1 MIENFTTGDMMSI
14 IFLGFGIV
22 FAVLSVIYLVM
33 VGMKIVFYDIP
44 NKKANKDAGNA
55 QKPVVA
61 PALAPV
67 AVQAGDDDEEIAA
80 VIAAIAAS
88 MGTESNRIR
97 LTALTEIWQPT
108 FQNDLGGTENEK
120 LYSKDKWKNI

>member
-1 MIENFTTGDMMSI
+1 MIENFSTGDMMSI

-33 VGMKIVFYDIP
+33 VGMKVIFYDIP
-44 NKKANKDAGNA
+44 NKRANQNAGKTPQTVNT
-55 QKPVVA
+55 P
-61 PALAPV
+61 APV
-67 AVQAGDDDEEIAA
+67 AVQAGDDEEEIAA

-88 MGTESNRIR
+88 MGTTSSRIR

-108 FQNDLGGTENEK
+108 FQNNLGGSTNEK